1 MRTHILDADGF
12 RRTIDRLAHEV
23 VEKNRDIDNL
33 VLVGIRTRG
42 EFLAHRIAKKISEIE
57 HRTIPVGILDITLY
71 RDDLRGRLDQ
81 PELKS
86 TKILFDIKGK
96 TIILVDDVLFTG
108 RTIRSALN
116 ALMDL
121 GRPAMIEFLVL
132 VDRGHRELPIKADF
146 IGKNIPTAKTQ
157 DVKVMM
163 VENDNED
170 GIYLVST
177 DEEETNQ

>member
-1 MRTHILDADGF
+1 
-12 RRTIDRLAHEV
+12 
-23 VEKNRDIDNL
+23 
-33 VLVGIRTRG
+33 
-42 EFLAHRIAKKISEIE
+42 
-57 HRTIPVGILDITLY
+57 
-71 RDDLRGRLDQ
+71 
-81 PELKS
+81 
-86 TKILFDIKGK
+86 
-96 TIILVDDVLFTG
+96 
-108 RTIRSALN
+108 
-116 ALMDL
+116 
-121 GRPAMIEFLVL
+121 MIEFLVL